1 MIRAILHVDKK
12 WGIGKKNTLMF
23 SLPLDMKFFRET
35 TSGHTV
41 VLGEN
46 TLKSFPGGKPLKNRR
61 HIVLSPGAERDD
73 CEIVRNLEEAKAAM
87 RRAEED
93 GEDVY
98 VIGGA
103 SVYRQLLPYCGEVY
117 VTKVD
122 ADGGADTFF
131 PNLDVA
137 DDEKNFSCVKKSE
150 PQEDNGYII
159 PFCTYKNNAPLPL

>member
-1 MIRAILHVDKK
+1 
-12 WGIGKKNTLMF
+12 
-23 SLPLDMKFFRET
+23 MK
-35 TSGHTV
+35 
-41 VLGEN
+41 
-46 TLKSFPGGKPLKNRR
+46 
-61 HIVLSPGAERDD
+61 
-73 CEIVRNLEEAKAAM
+73 
-87 RRAEED
+87 RAEEN

-103 SVYRQLLPYCGEVY
+103 SVYKQLLPYCGEVY

-137 DDEKNFSCVKKSE
+137 DGEKNFSCVKKSE

-159 PFCTYKNNAPLPL
+159 TFCTYKNNAPLPL